1 MDNLGI
7 IVALLCSIEACSTDL
22 KWTWTP
28 HMISEEI
35 SFTTHWSGRR
45 LQVWVQGWVSA
56 IWQSFLKA
64 VPEGTG
70 KQTFWTSK
78 SMAKPH
84 MIEFSFPNYRALLPI
99 FLINC
104 SDGSHFA
111 QMPGIPPTPV
121 LFGNMYVHKTP
132 PTPPQNTPHWA
143 KCLKSGQNFS
153 RSKQFFVFISPTARA
168 AGSDWAQ
175 LWQVRLASTNTVW
188 FSAGHE
194 P

>member
-1 MDNLGI
+1 MPFD
-7 IVALLCSIEACSTDL
+7 
-22 KWTWTP
+22 
-28 HMISEEI
+28 
-35 SFTTHWSGRR
+35 
-45 LQVWVQGWVSA
+45 
-56 IWQSFLKA
+56 FLKA

-70 KQTFWTSK
+70 KQRFWTSK

-84 MIEFSFPNYRALLPI
+84 MIEFSFPNSRALLPI

-132 PTPPQNTPHWA
+132 PTPPQNTPPLGKMFEKWA
-143 KCLKSGQNFS
+143 KLFL
-153 RSKQFFVFISPTARA
+153 FISPTARA

-175 LWQVRLASTNTVW
+175 LWQVRLASTNTV
-188 FSAGHE
+188 
-194 P
+194 